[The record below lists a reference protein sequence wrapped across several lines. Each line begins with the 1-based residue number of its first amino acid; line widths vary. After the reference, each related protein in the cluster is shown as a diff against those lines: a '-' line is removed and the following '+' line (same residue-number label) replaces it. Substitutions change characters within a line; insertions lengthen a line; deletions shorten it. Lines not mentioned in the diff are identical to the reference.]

1 MARDGV
7 AVDADV
13 AAVAARM
20 ARGERVNVSAEA
32 RRLGVHRQ
40 TLHKYAGRVRVEGVD
55 GLYPRSRRP
64 RSSPR
69 RLPAHV
75 EDEVVACRKELAGQG
90 LDNGATSIRYRL
102 LDHPELLADAD
113 GVAAAVPSRASINRI
128 LAARGLLQVVPA
140 RRPRAATRRFARSR
154 INELWQLD
162 GWDTRLADGAV
173 VTVLEIFDDCSRML
187 LAAHAATSENATD
200 TQACFQAAVAYA
212 GGRLP
217 TQLLTDN
224 AGAFNGSRRGFT
236 APLEA
241 MARSLGVDPISSS
254 IGHPQTNGKVERG
267 HQTSQRWLAAHDA
280 PANLAQL
287 QRLLEEFQHVYNHH
301 RRHQALH
308 GTTPAEA
315 WAQALEAGLIAGPA
329 ADPLPE
335 ATVITTHTV
344 ATSGCIG
351 VDGTEIS
358 LGKPHRDQNAVVFRT
373 GDQATV
379 FINGHYDHDRTLDRT
394 RRYQPRHTPTA
405 RP

>member
-40 TLHKYAGRVRVEGVD
+40 TLHKYAGRVRLEGVD

-75 EDEVVACRKELAGQG
+75 EDAVVACRKDLAGQG
-90 LDNGATSIRYRL
+90 LDNGATSIRYQL
-102 LDHPELLADAD
+102 LDQPELLADAD
-113 GVAAAVPSRASINRI
+113 GVLAAVPSRASINRI

-162 GWDTRLADGAV
+162 GWDTPLADGTV

-187 LAAHAATSENATD
+187 LGAHAAVSENAAD

-217 TQLLTDN
+217 AELLSDN

-241 MARSLGVDPISSS
+241 LVRSLGVNPISSS

-267 HQTSQRWLAAHDA
+267 HQTSQRWLAARDV
-280 PANLAQL
+280 PETLAQL
-287 QRLLEEFQHVYNHH
+287 QTLLEEFQHVYNHH
-301 RRHQALH
+301 RHHQALH
-308 GTTPAEA
+308 GATPAAA
-315 WAQALEAGLIAGPA
+315 WADALSAGLLAGPA
-329 ADPLPE
+329 KDPLPE
-335 ATVITTHTV
+335 ATVITTHTI
-344 ATSGCIG
+344 AASGCIG

-358 LGKPHRDQNAVVFRT
+358 LGKTHRGQTAVVFRT
-373 GDQATV
+373 GDEATI
-379 FINGHYDHDRTLDRT
+379 FINGHYDHRRTLDRSC
-394 RRYQPRHTPTA
+394 RYQPRHTPA
-405 RP
+405 RTP